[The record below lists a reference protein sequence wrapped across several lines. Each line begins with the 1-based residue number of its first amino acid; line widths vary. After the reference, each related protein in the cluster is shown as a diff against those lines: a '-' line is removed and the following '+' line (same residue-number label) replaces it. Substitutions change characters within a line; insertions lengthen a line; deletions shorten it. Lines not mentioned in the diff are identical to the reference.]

1 VTRKN
6 KTGKSPVSCIW
17 FSVAVIVLAAVISGC
32 VDRGSI
38 KRMQDQLNYLES
50 AERRDRRD
58 LDRIDSLLTENIESN
73 QEMRADMYAA
83 LDDLRTE
90 LAAIKENIL
99 DLGTKMD
106 RRGTDH
112 PVVIYPSQVAPDS
125 SGGTPVAGEP
135 VVVDCGKLYEQ
146 ALDDLRNGNYDLSIE
161 GFEEFVRTCSSSPDL
176 PRALH
181 WLGQS
186 YYTND
191 DFASAI
197 TVFKR
202 AIDESSEFDLLPNT
216 LLMLGRCY
224 QKSDQPR
231 HAKTYFQ
238 RLVDEFPSKPEARVA
253 EARLKEIEE
262 GGGG

>member
-1 VTRKN
+1 MTRM
-6 KTGKSPVSCIW
+6 W
-17 FSVAVIVLAAVISGC
+17 FAIAVIILAAVISGC

-50 AERRDRRD
+50 AERRNRGD
-58 LDRIDSLLTENIESN
+58 LDRIDSLLTKNIESN

-99 DLGTKMD
+99 DLNTKLD

-112 PVVIYPSQVAPDS
+112 PVVIYPGQAAPDS
-125 SGGTPVAGEP
+125 SGSAPTTEPPVAGEP

-146 ALDDLRNGNYDLSIE
+146 SLDDLRNGNYDLSIE

-197 TVFKR
+197 TVFTR
-202 AIDESSEFDLLPNT
+202 AIEENSDFDLLPNT

-238 RLVDEFPSKPEARVA
+238 RLIDEFPSKPEARVA